1 MRNLT
6 DAAVE
11 GALGDEDIAEL
22 ARALAASGS
31 RIAHNPRSADV
42 ASTGGPSSL
51 STLLCP
57 LHLRCRGL
65 IVPTL
70 GVPGRP
76 AGGIDVLQTIPGY
89 QATLAPEAAEKA
101 LHVSGY
107 VHLLADDRW
116 APLDAQLFAYRKRYG
131 AQAVPVLVI
140 ASILAKR
147 LAAGVVGAGL
157 EIRVA
162 PHGNFG
168 ADLAAARTNAR
179 RYNVVARLLDL
190 KPVCGLTDATRPYQ
204 PYIGR
209 GESLL
214 ALAEILAGRAQGWL
228 ADHAILC
235 QRISDAVASMLG
247 AEVTGPP
254 AHAQLQRAHDAL
266 LEAHGA
272 QPSAFLARVE
282 IVRDARRSVILAE
295 RRGVVSYDLRRLRE
309 LLVARQL
316 ASLRASESGPPD
328 PAGVILGAP
337 AGAQIEA
344 GEPVMWIRVP
354 RGEGALAGELAAC
367 CRIGP
372 ASAAATADGGIFL
385 EII

>member
-6 DAAVE
+6 DAAAE
-11 GALGDEDIAEL
+11 DALGDEDIAEL

-31 RIAHNPRSADV
+31 RLAHRPRSADV

-89 QATLAPEAAEKA
+89 QATLAPEAAEQA
-101 LHVSGY
+101 LRASGY

-131 AQAVPVLVI
+131 AQAVPALVI

-190 KPVCGLTDATRPYQ
+190 KPVCALTDATRPYQ

-235 QRISDAVASMLG
+235 QRISDAVTSMLG

-254 AHAQLQRAHDAL
+254 AHARLQRAHDAL

-272 QPSAFLARVE
+272 QRSAFFARVE
-282 IVRDARRSVILAE
+282 MVRDARRLVTRAE
-295 RRGVVSYDLRRLRE
+295 RRGVVSYDLGRLRE

-316 ASLRASESGPPD
+316 ASLRASDSGPPD
-328 PAGVILGAP
+328 PAGVILSAP
-337 AGAQIEA
+337 AGAQVEA
-344 GEPVMWIRVP
+344 GEPVMWIRAP

-372 ASAAATADGGIFL
+372 AIEARTPDGGTLF